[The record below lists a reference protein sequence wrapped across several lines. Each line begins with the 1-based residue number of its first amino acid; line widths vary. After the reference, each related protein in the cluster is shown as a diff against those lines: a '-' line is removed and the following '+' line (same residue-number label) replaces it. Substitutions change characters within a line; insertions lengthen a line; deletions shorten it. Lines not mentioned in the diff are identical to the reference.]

1 MGVGRACAAPNERA
15 CGYGREALADLDS
28 YHEPVAR
35 PSDAHALRQV
45 AAQVLGWRVHSFE
58 ETVLRPGA

>member
-1 MGVGRACAAPNERA
+1 MRRACVALNGLA
-15 CGYGREALADLDS
+15 CGYGRETLADLDS
-28 YHEPVAR
+28 YHERAAR

-45 AAQVLGWRVHSFE
+45 AVQVLGWRVHSLE